1 MRYSIKFSKESGI
14 KFISHLDLAKTLQR
28 IVRRSELPIMY
39 SHGFNPH
46 MAISIGQPLSV
57 GMYSEGEYMDVD
69 FEEKLSEE
77 FIKEQLN
84 ANSPMGIKFS
94 EVVFVLEKEN
104 VKNPPQ
110 AMAAVE
116 EADYEIRLKYDRNR
130 NLKEEIHELLKKTQ
144 WVTLKKSKSGE
155 KEVDIK
161 PLVKD
166 FKFSILTDYLNI
178 KATIACG
185 SKENLSAQL
194 LAEYIA
200 SNTTGVDRE
209 AFVDIKRKEMY
220 VYFKENRFPLYEFYK
235 QKWH

>member
-28 IVRRSELPIMY
+28 IVKRSELPIMY
-39 SHGFNPH
+39 SQGFNPH

-77 FIKEQLN
+77 YIKEQLN
-84 ANSPMGIKFS
+84 ANSPAGVKFS
-94 EVVFVLEKEN
+94 EVVFVLEKDN

-116 EADYEIRLKYDRNR
+116 EADYEIRLKYERNK
-130 NLKEEIHELLKKTQ
+130 NLKEEIDKLLKESQ

-166 FKFSILTDYLNI
+166 FKFSILADYLFI
-178 KATIACG
+178 KTTIACG

-220 VYFKENRFPLYEFYK
+220 AYFKKKRFPLYEFYK